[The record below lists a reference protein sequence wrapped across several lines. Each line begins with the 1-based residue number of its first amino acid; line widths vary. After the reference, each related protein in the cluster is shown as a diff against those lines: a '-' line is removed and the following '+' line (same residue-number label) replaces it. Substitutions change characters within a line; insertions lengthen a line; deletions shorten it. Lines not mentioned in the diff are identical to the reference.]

1 MQVLI
6 VADVH
11 GNDGAL
17 WSALAD
23 CPQART
29 VFCLGD
35 GVREY
40 EAAQANEPTRDFCI
54 VRGNCDFATADT
66 PATAM
71 REIEGHRI
79 LCMHGHLHGVKQSLL
94 RAEYTA
100 REQGADVL
108 LFGHTHVPYG
118 AVHDGLYLC
127 NPGSLGYDG
136 RYVTAEITRDAVRFE
151 KRNVR

>member
-17 WSALAD
+17 FTALAD
-23 CPQART
+23 CPQARV

-35 GVREY
+35 GLREY
-40 EAAQANEPTRDFCI
+40 EAAQMNERGRDFCI
-54 VRGNCDFATADT
+54 VRGNCDFASGDVS
-66 PATAM
+66 ATAV
-71 REIEGHRI
+71 RDIEGHRV

-100 REQGADVL
+100 REQGADIL

-118 AVHDGLYLC
+118 KVHDGLYLC

-136 RYVTAEITRDAVRFE
+136 WYAVAEITRDSVRFE
-151 KRNVR
+151 KRRVR